1 MNRLQRFLPPDIHK
15 KDGQGKRESQGRK
28 KDRGF
33 SGPKL
38 LETLLPLICNKV
50 PVWNCPLTF

>member
-1 MNRLQRFLPPDIHK
+1 LQRFLPPDIHK

-33 SGPKL
+33 SGLKL